1 MSVVIAVVSGKGGVG
16 KTTTV
21 SNLGIYAARS
31 GRRVAVIDVDPLSDI
46 AELFDLPKSKI
57 ESIPDKVDPT
67 LDIES
72 YRLRVFEGLDLLF
85 PRSTKGGKE
94 SGELFDFL
102 EKHMQ
107 NSLEEN
113 YDLILLDMPAGSDER
128 ENRDFL
134 KLAEKIVLVTN
145 PDPAA
150 HVAAGSYLS
159 AAADILK
166 ELTVYLWHNRYR
178 GVETASFRPND
189 VIGNYNRNMPE
200 EEQLSAEDFTIRHA
214 AFIPDDSSLDLLQGG
229 VAVRLQLLRNLA
241 VSLDALHEEILA
253 SIPLEI
259 DLSPRF
265 KLLLRLFLR
274 NRSKGAESESQLKD
288 FGSYLKNI
296 MGIASQ
302 EREIRAEEGNFPE
315 STPLFSPEQKQAL
328 KKYFIRCNDN
338 RSRAQLIKARL
349 LVARKLERE
358 EHGASLFAANN
369 GASQDPG
376 GAVDRELSAL
386 LMFLEEEVDRIPAI
400 TNQSGLIL
408 FYFCLYKLLQSDSV
422 KETLDAFVP
431 KRKENGRQVRDR
443 HRQIMRLVQKTQNY
457 RKEYLSL
464 IRKLLPLIMRQVEV
478 MSRTFELKKLIFRK
492 EGKPAKDV
500 YAKLTSNFLHEAINS
515 GLGVVVSF
523 GHRPASRAF
532 EEAAES
538 LMLPEDRQPS

>member
-1 MSVVIAVVSGKGGVG
+1 M
-16 KTTTV
+16 
-21 SNLGIYAARS
+21 
-31 GRRVAVIDVDPLSDI
+31 
-46 AELFDLPKSKI
+46 
-57 ESIPDKVDPT
+57 
-67 LDIES
+67 
-72 YRLRVFEGLDLLF
+72 FEGLDLLF
-85 PRSTKGGKE
+85 PRSKKGGNE
-94 SGELFDFL
+94 SGELLDFL

-107 NSLEEN
+107 NSLKEN

-128 ENRDFL
+128 ENIDFL
-134 KLAEKIVLVTN
+134 TLAEKIVLVTN

-150 HVAAGSYLS
+150 HVAAGNYLS
-159 AAADILK
+159 AAADRLK
-166 ELTVYLWHNRYR
+166 DLTIYLWHNRYR

-200 EEQLSAEDFTIRHA
+200 EEHLSAKDFSIRHA
-214 AFIPDDSSLDLLQGG
+214 AFIPDDSSLDLLRGG

-259 DLSPRF
+259 DLSPHFRM
-265 KLLLRLFLR
+265 LLRLFLR
-274 NRSKGAESESQLKD
+274 NRGKGEESEAQLKD

-302 EREIRAEEGNFPE
+302 EREIHAEEGAFTE
-315 STPLFSPEQKQAL
+315 STPLTTPEQEQAL
-328 KKYFIRCNDN
+328 KNYFIRCNGN
-338 RSRAQLIKARL
+338 RSRTQLIKARR
-349 LVARKLERE
+349 LVARKLELE
-358 EHGASLFAANN
+358 ERSASLFATDS
-369 GASQDPG
+369 GESQDPG
-376 GAVDRELSAL
+376 SAVDRELSAL
-386 LMFLEEEVDRIPAI
+386 LMFLEEEVERIPAI
-400 TNQSGLIL
+400 KNQSGLIL
-408 FYFCLYKLLQSDSV
+408 FYFSLYKLLQSDSV
-422 KETLDAFVP
+422 KGTLDAFVP

-464 IRKLLPLIMRQVEV
+464 IRKLLPLIMRQIEV

-492 EGKPAKDV
+492 EGRPAKDV

-532 EEAAES
+532 EEAAEN
-538 LMLPEDRQPS
+538 LIVAEKLPTS